1 MEDTEKTEFF
11 LLYNSLC
18 LCASALK
25 IYNKGVLDFRPK
37 SKENRFCKS
46 AESAESAISSHFG
59 GLYLYK
65 QLYISDIHIII

>member
-18 LCASALK
+18 LCASVLK

-46 AESAESAISSHFG
+46 AESAISSHFG
-59 GLYLYK
+59 GLHLYK
-65 QLYISDIHIII
+65 QLYISNIHIII

>member
-18 LCASALK
+18 LCASVLK

-46 AESAESAISSHFG
+46 AESAESAISSHSG
-59 GLYLYK
+59 GLYLHK
-65 QLYISDIHIII
+65 QLYISDTHIII